1 MVRLRWTSRPVYIV
15 LALSATAGALRSQL
29 GVPQPLLRAA
39 AAAPPRQARLGTAM
53 AEAALLPID
62 NWAAQEQIGPYIKIG
77 SNKDK
82 IINWY
87 GGIIFAIPALV
98 VGFFWYGAMA
108 VMQPILDR
116 TGWDANRKWY
126 DWTGRVWNQI
136 VLRVTGNYPRVV
148 SGLEHRPKT
157 GQAALI
163 CANHASWYDILLAGF
178 FLTCQF
184 KFVSAA
190 ELAQLP
196 AVGKQLHG
204 GKHVLIDRGSRKG
217 QLRSVKD
224 SMSWLRKGVSVFA
237 FPEGTRSRD
246 GRLQRFKPG
255 VFAMACKTGVPIVPV
270 SIVNAF
276 APYPP
281 NALLPIRP
289 ATNMEMHF
297 HEPIAST
304 NRTEAQLEALV
315 REAIASKLPA
325 DHLPLP
331 TTDDHA
337 NEHANER
344 RATPTAKNGHVADE
358 VQRGHAEGGTDGGA
372 TATEQQR
379 TQPA

>member
-1 MVRLRWTSRPVYIV
+1 V
-15 LALSATAGALRSQL
+15 
-29 GVPQPLLRAA
+29 
-39 AAAPPRQARLGTAM
+39 
-53 AEAALLPID
+53 
-62 NWAAQEQIGPYIKIG
+62 
-77 SNKDK
+77 
-82 IINWY
+82 INWY
-87 GGIIFAIPALV
+87 GGVIFALPALF

-108 VMQPILDR
+108 ILQPILDR

-289 ATNMEMHF
+289 AANMEMHF
-297 HEPIAST
+297 HAPIASKG
-304 NRTEAQLEALV
+304 RTEAQLEALV
-315 REAIASKLPA
+315 REAIVSKLPA
-325 DHLPLP
+325 HHLPLRGADDDDA
-331 TTDDHA
+331 TDA
-337 NEHANER
+337 KQAAK
-344 RATPTAKNGHVADE
+344 RAVAAKVAAKEGHVAADE
-358 VQRGHAEGGTDGGA
+358 GHASKAVVEGEHVAVDEGHTGEGGA
-372 TATEQQR
+372 ASAIERRPPQH
-379 TQPA
+379 A